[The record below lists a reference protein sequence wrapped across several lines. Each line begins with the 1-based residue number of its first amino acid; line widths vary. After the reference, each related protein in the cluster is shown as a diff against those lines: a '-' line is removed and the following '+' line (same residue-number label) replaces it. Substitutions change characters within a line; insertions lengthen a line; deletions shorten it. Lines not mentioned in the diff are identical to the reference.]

1 MLLRRIA
8 RPLLATAFIVDGATM
23 FVHPEPLTE
32 SRIATKSPTDPV
44 RLVWGIAAS
53 RVGGGVLLAL
63 GKAPRLA
70 ALTLAASSVPVLLA
84 EQEFRTETD
93 PARRSAGATAFVK
106 DVGLLGGLLL
116 AVADTEGKPSLGWR
130 GRRAA
135 REAAETIS
143 AALPTKG
150 AIAGALPTKTPPG
163 AENVARQAL
172 DVLEHRTHDAL
183 EAARTLAEQ
192 ARDEAVDL
200 TNTARP
206 IIAERGGEL
215 AESAR
220 RHGGRLIEVTRD
232 RGTELAE
239 TARQRVSDRGGDLAE
254 TARHRIGDRGA
265 ELAETARK
273 RVGDHGAEWAETA
286 RQRSAELAEAA
297 KKRVSDRSTD
307 LAESAKKTAKK
318 TKKAAKKTKKA
329 AKKRIAG

>member
-63 GKAPRLA
+63 GRAPRLA

-143 AALPTKG
+143 AALPTKTSP
-150 AIAGALPTKTPPG
+150 A
-163 AENVARQAL
+163 AESAARQAL

-183 EAARTLAEQ
+183 EAARSLAEQ
-192 ARDEAVDL
+192 AREEAVDL
-200 TNTARP
+200 TNAARP
-206 IIAERGGEL
+206 IIVERGGEL

-220 RHGGRLIEVTRD
+220 RHGGRLIEVTKD
-232 RGTELAE
+232 RGAEFAE
-239 TARQRVSDRGGDLAE
+239 TARQRVSDRGGELAE
-254 TARHRIGDRGA
+254 TAKHRIGDRGA

-286 RQRSAELAEAA
+286 RQRITDRGTELAETA
-297 KKRVSDRSTD
+297 KKRIGEHSTD
-307 LAESAKKTAKK
+307 LAGTAKKTAKK
-318 TKKAAKKTKKA
+318 TKKAAKK
-329 AKKRIAG
+329 RIGS